1 MSDVLWSALALVLVF
16 EGLMPLMAPGAW
28 RAAFEKALSLTDG
41 QLRFFGLASLLL
53 GLALLA
59 LLQS

>member
-1 MSDVLWSALALVLVF
+1 MSDALWSALALVLVL

-28 RAAFEKALSLTDG
+28 RAAFEKALRLTDG
-41 QLRFFGLASLLL
+41 QLRFFGLVSLLL
-53 GLALLA
+53 GLGLLA

>member
-1 MSDVLWSALALVLVF
+1 MSDALWSALALVLVL

-28 RAAFEKALSLTDG
+28 RAAFEKALRLTDG
-41 QLRFFGLASLLL
+41 RLRFFGLVSLLL
-53 GLALLA
+53 GLGLLA